1 MKFYVYEM
9 PTRKEKAASTRH
21 LKAKMKSALREAEW
35 DIKGVSK
42 ARIAGILKGIA
53 VDKMITS
60 GEAPYWIAAQKRL
73 PGLASRLRAGIKE
86 KRQPAILDNDN
97 GLTDEHQNKLNR
109 YREEQLQR
117 RTMAAN
123 AKAKAIANVR
133 AKSKVKA
140 RKALRSARKAGKVA
154 IDSDTEFFDMGGDP
168 MPEPIPEPVARPAR
182 RRRRADA
189 DVIAA
194 AGTGFKRTRSGR
206 EH

>member
-21 LKAKMKSALREAEW
+21 LKTKMKSALREAEW
-35 DIKGVSK
+35 GMKGVSE
-42 ARIAGILKGIA
+42 ARLTGILKGIA

-133 AKSKVKA
+133 DKSKVKA
-140 RKALRSARKAGKVA
+140 RKALRSARKAA
-154 IDSDTEFFDMGGDP
+154 AAAPEPEFFDMGGDP